1 MTEWEPATEAE
12 TAMRD
17 ALRSG
22 DQERYFRI
30 LARTELLLPV
40 SADALA
46 GRAPIGWGTWTS
58 GSRTH
63 VLAFTSSEAMRFC
76 LADHA
81 GSARRIAYHE
91 LAAHWPNPDWWLAVN
106 PGLPIEGYL
115 PAWFVS
121 QLTRGEVR
129 LPGRDAGTGPRDRL
143 ERVESFQRARA
154 VAAVPGRVRPASSD
168 WAALSASAAADGDGP
183 TSVEGAAAARSQPAP
198 RAAGVAPVSP
208 APDPQDR
215 PGELLPPGRPARSA
229 FEAAAPPA
237 VAPSR
242 PAAPPA
248 APAATPASLLPP
260 VVAPVPAEA
269 ARAERTAIGGGPT
282 RRPSR
287 AAASGFGAGAAA
299 ARAGGPAPVRAEPTR
314 PDLGRPERVRPDL
327 GRPEPIRA
335 EPGRPGPVRAELG
348 RPEPVR
354 AEAARPEPGE
364 APVAEARTE
373 PAGPAFVPAN
383 AVESALLAAAGE
395 GNTDSFLSTLLLAR
409 VLVPVPA
416 GGSTENH
423 PGDPS
428 FVWRTETIEDHLH
441 VVVFTSPER
450 LVEHVGGT
458 RDTIEVKFAQ
468 LIQHWPDE
476 QWSFAVNP
484 GTPVGGKLPGTQI
497 VALANWAAEV
507 GLGAEPTGEQVAPEA
522 PELVPQAAAAPVAT
536 SAAGPTV
543 MQKTVP
549 PSQVP
554 YYLDRGYDRVSG
566 FVHRANEVAHLRT
579 PADLFTALGLGWAGS
594 PFDAEADEAYVLR
607 WPAHRPSLYRI
618 PYGGQH
624 EAAMRAM
631 KGWVIERAPFR
642 GNGFAPSES
651 GDVIAEFKVDSAR
664 LPHGAQLWRL
674 TRDGAETLVAVL
686 DADGPQWRP
695 VAPDGPDA

>member
-1 MTEWEPATEAE
+1 MIEWEPATEAE

-63 VLAFTSSEAMRFC
+63 VLAFTSSEAMRVC

-121 QLTRGEVR
+121 QLARGEVR
-129 LPGRDAGTGPRDRL
+129 LPGRDASTRDRL

-154 VAAVPGRVRPASSD
+154 VAAVPGRVRPTSSD
-168 WAALSASAAADGDGP
+168 WAALSAPATPDGSSPAPG
-183 TSVEGAAAARSQPAP
+183 GAAAVARSQPAP
-198 RAAGVAPVSP
+198 RPAGVAPVSP
-208 APDPQDR
+208 APAGDDR
-215 PGELLPPGRPARSA
+215 PGELRRPARPVS
-229 FEAAAPPA
+229 
-237 VAPSR
+237 

-248 APAATPASLLPP
+248 AVPSGPAARPAASTSTPASLLPP
-260 VVAPVPAEA
+260 VVAPMPAEPA
-269 ARAERTAIGGGPT
+269 GTEPARTERTATGGWPT
-282 RRPSR
+282 RLPSR

-299 ARAGGPAPVRAEPTR
+299 ARAGAPAPTSDLFRVSSGAGRYAVRPAPAEPTQAQPEGAEPARSMPSRAEP
-314 PDLGRPERVRPDL
+314 
-327 GRPEPIRA
+327 A
-335 EPGRPGPVRAELG
+335 QS
-348 RPEPVR
+348 EPVR
-354 AEAARPEPGE
+354 AQSVRPQPPRPELVLPEFARPELARPELAQPELARPELAGAEPALPELGE
-364 APVAEARTE
+364 ASAAEARAK
-373 PAGPAFVPAN
+373 PAGPAFVPN
-383 AVESALLAAAGE
+383 NSVESALLAAAEE

-423 PGDPS
+423 PGDPA

-484 GTPVGGKLPGTQI
+484 GTPVGAKYPGPQVI
-497 VALANWAAEV
+497 ALANWANEA
-507 GLGAEPTGEQVAPEA
+507 GLGAEPADGPFDDAVAPVPA
-522 PELVPQAAAAPVAT
+522 PQPASDDAQHA
-536 SAAGPTV
+536 TV

-549 PSQVP
+549 PEQV
-554 YYLDRGYDRVSG
+554 D
-566 FVHRANEVAHLRT
+566 
-579 PADLFTALGLGWAGS
+579 
-594 PFDAEADEAYVLR
+594 
-607 WPAHRPSLYRI
+607 
-618 PYGGQH
+618 
-624 EAAMRAM
+624 
-631 KGWVIERAPFR
+631 
-642 GNGFAPSES
+642 
-651 GDVIAEFKVDSAR
+651 
-664 LPHGAQLWRL
+664 
-674 TRDGAETLVAVL
+674 
-686 DADGPQWRP
+686 
-695 VAPDGPDA
+695 